1 MTRLLLPARRPF
13 VRRIAAGSGVTL
25 IELMVTLAILLVL
38 ASIAMPMVKMNARR
52 GRELELHQALRTIR
66 QAIDQFHLDWNRTS
80 NQLVGPLCRANQLTC
95 KEITS
100 DFGYPKDL
108 DTLLEVKLSGL
119 QATASKVDVKRYLRQ
134 IPIDP
139 MTESRDWAKR
149 CYRDDPDASSWC
161 GDDVYDIHTTSEETA
176 MDGTT
181 YNTW

>member
-1 MTRLLLPARRPF
+1 MPRLLLPARRPF